1 MSDDRR
7 RILEM
12 LSQGKIS
19 VQDAEDLLKA
29 MGGETGGP
37 SSGAE
42 EPKKTPR
49 WLRIAVDKQ
58 IEGGGRKKEVTVRVP
73 VSLVRA
79 GVRLGGMMPR
89 ITGTR
94 AGARLDALGV
104 GDLGFDLSRIDPK
117 QLEALINEM
126 GEMVIDLDDGR
137 AQVRITCE

>member
-37 SSGAE
+37 SSGGE

-49 WLRIAVDKQ
+49 WLRIAIDRQ

-89 ITGTR
+89 IMGTR
-94 AGARLDALGV
+94 AGARLDVLGV

-137 AQVRITCE
+137 AQVRINCE

>member
-49 WLRIAVDKQ
+49 WLRISVEKQ

-89 ITGTR
+89 IMGTR
-94 AGARLDALGV
+94 AGARLDVLGV

-137 AQVRITCE
+137 AQVRINCE

>member
-1 MSDDRR
+1 MNDDRR

-12 LSQGKIS
+12 LSQGKLS
-19 VQDAEDLLKA
+19 VQDAEDLLTA
-29 MGGETGGP
+29 VGGEADGP
-37 SSGAE
+37 SSAAE
-42 EPKKTPR
+42 EPRKTPR

-58 IEGGGRKKEVTVRVP
+58 IESGGRKKEVSLRVP

-89 ITGTR
+89 IVATR
-94 AGARLDALGV
+94 GARLDAPGV

-137 AQVRITCE
+137 TQVRINCE

>member
-12 LSQGKIS
+12 LSEGKIS
-19 VQDAEDLLKA
+19 VQDAEELLKA
-29 MGGETGGP
+29 VGGETGGS

-89 ITGTR
+89 IIGTR
-94 AGARLDALGV
+94 ASARRDAL
-104 GDLGFDLSRIDPK
+104 GDLGFDLSQIDPK

-137 AQVRITCE
+137 AQVRINCE